1 MCTLKKRYFSTLEF
15 TPDNASKREKALNR
29 AYQLRT
35 FEIEHYW
42 KRANYFWGFQI
53 VIFAAFG
60 LIGKEIVNAPVR
72 AASTEHLWNV
82 VLVALSVLGAL
93 TAVANFLSARGSK
106 FWQQNW
112 ERHIDMLE
120 DDIEGRLHKTIWL
133 TMTPFSVSRVNQTLS
148 FFFILFW
155 IVVTLC
161 VACAPDFGIS
171 SLMITFAVI
180 ALGIVLLAYTG
191 AGRNRSSGRRIPAGN
206 LEGLVINRLRTFLA
220 HDIAREE
227 QVSAAYLYTLLRLP
241 WLAPDITTA
250 IINGRKPPQL
260 SAQTLMRLTPRLPT
274 NWAEQRKLLGFL

>member
-15 TPDNASKREKALNR
+15 TSDNASKREKALNR

-133 TMTPFSVSRVNQTLS
+133 TMTPFSVSRVNL
-148 FFFILFW
+148 
-155 IVVTLC
+155 TLC

-180 ALGIVLLAYTG
+180 ALGIVLLAYQTSRLMWQG
-191 AGRNRSSGRRIPAGN
+191 FSARFTS
-206 LEGLVINRLRTFLA
+206 LEFRTVPEF
-220 HDIAREE
+220 
-227 QVSAAYLYTLLRLP
+227 
-241 WLAPDITTA
+241 
-250 IINGRKPPQL
+250 
-260 SAQTLMRLTPRLPT
+260 
-274 NWAEQRKLLGFL
+274 